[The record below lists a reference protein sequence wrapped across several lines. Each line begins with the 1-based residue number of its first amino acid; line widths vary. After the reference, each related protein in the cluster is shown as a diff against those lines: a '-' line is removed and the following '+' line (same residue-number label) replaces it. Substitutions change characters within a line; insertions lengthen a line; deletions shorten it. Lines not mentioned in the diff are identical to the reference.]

1 VLYVTGMF
9 KRSGACCMWLGCL
22 REVVRGVCDWDI
34 SVTQNVLQLFAAWT
48 IKSLNDYILHIIS
61 STEP

>member
-1 VLYVTGMF
+1 
-9 KRSGACCMWLGCL
+9 
-22 REVVRGVCDWDI
+22 VVRGVCDWDI

-48 IKSLNDYILHIIS
+48 IKSLNDYILHIIG